1 MTPHKLQYTFG
12 DAMQDNAGQQCW
24 CITIMAANTI
34 SNRKF
39 AKMVH
44 PDFLVKTVDGNL
56 ITVTQKTDDCMYW
69 PLMKIL
75 AIRMANHSF

>member
-44 PDFLVKTVDGNL
+44 PDFLVKMVDGNL